1 MSAGAAIKADNAMG
15 GEAHHGHCL
24 CGAVTVDVTGPLA
37 AISACHCDLCTRWS
51 GSVQMGIEVP
61 RARVSYKGPIR
72 TYASS
77 SFAER
82 AWCETCGTAVW
93 FADTKGENAELLELA
108 PGLFDGFGGAKLA
121 RVVYADRAPSNFAL
135 AGELERVSKADYE
148 ARALHVEDKQ

>member
-24 CGAVTVDVTGPLA
+24 CCAVTVDVTGPLA

-93 FADTKGENAELLELA
+93 FADTE
-108 PGLFDGFGGAKLA
+108 GFGGAKLA